1 MNEDN
6 EKEKI
11 ENLLKK
17 IQEDIENVSLDEFTL
32 FFELL
37 REDKFLLQQAGP

>member
-17 IQEDIENVSLDEFTL
+17 NSRRYRKCFIGRIHIVF
-32 FFELL
+32 
-37 REDKFLLQQAGP
+37 